1 MGLLILFSFA
11 AGVITVLS
19 PCVLPVLPVV
29 LSGSVGGGRLR
40 PLGIITG
47 FLSSFSI
54 LTLALTFFVRSFR
67 INPELLRTVA
77 AAAIILMAV
86 ILVVPALKDRFMIF
100 AGSLLGGRRKVRAEG
115 EKQGFVPGLFAGVS
129 LGVVWTPCVGPIMA
143 SVITLAISSSV
154 DAGAVAITLAYAFGT
169 ALPLFAV
176 MQGGRALLNRFPGL
190 SGRLGSVQRVFGVLM
205 LITGIALLGGWDR
218 SFQIWMLD
226 TFPGYGS
233 SLTAFED
240 NPAVRKALEE
250 RSVEKR
256 ALETRTSAAGSASG
270 SNADVPQIPDR
281 TGSDPLVRTS
291 GEWFNS
297 SPLTLEGLKGK
308 VVLVDFWTYSC
319 VNCLRT
325 LPYLRVLHEKYS
337 SEGLVLVGVHT
348 PEFAFERDPGN
359 VEKAIAKLGV
369 AWPVVQDNDFGIWNA
384 FSNRYWP
391 AHYLFDRDGVLVS
404 THFGEGGYAEI
415 EALVRDLLDLPKV
428 TGGAPVDGL
437 AEGVPDAGGTGVNPE
452 TYLGSERGQSLV
464 SDNGVYRAAGKPGR
478 FGWNLDGP
486 WLRDAD
492 YVESTGNGMLTLD
505 FNAREVYLV
514 VSTIEGETAEV
525 TVLVDG
531 KPVGTDDVK
540 GGMLRPAEDRL
551 YRLVSTDSARKAVL
565 TLTVRG
571 RVRFHAFT
579 FS

>member
-1 MGLLILFSFA
+1 VSLLILFSFA

-40 PLGIITG
+40 PLGIIAG

-54 LTLALTFFVRSFR
+54 LTLALTFLVRSFA
-67 INPELLRTVA
+67 IDPELLRTLA
-77 AAAIILMAV
+77 AVAIILMAV

-100 AGSLLGGRRKVRAEG
+100 AGSLLGGKRRVSAEG
-115 EKQGFVPGLFAGVS
+115 ERQGFVPGFAAGVS

-154 DAGAVAITLAYAFGT
+154 DAGAVAITLAYALGT
-169 ALPLFAV
+169 SVPLFAV

-205 LITGIALLGGWDR
+205 LVTGIALLGGWDR
-218 SFQIWMLD
+218 SFQIWILD
-226 TFPGYGS
+226 TFPSYGS
-233 SLTAFED
+233 SLTALED
-240 NPAVRKALEE
+240 NPAVRKALEQ
-250 RSVEKR
+250 RSLEK
-256 ALETRTSAAGSASG
+256 SAAGSVADSPVAS
-270 SNADVPQIPDR
+270 IPDR

-319 VNCLRT
+319 VNCIRT
-325 LPYLRVLHEKYS
+325 IPYLRDLHEKYA
-337 SEGLVLVGVHT
+337 SEGLVLIGVHS
-348 PEFAFERDPGN
+348 PEFAFERDPAN
-359 VEKAIAKLGV
+359 VEKAIAQLGV

-384 FSNRYWP
+384 FSNKYWP
-391 AHYLFDRDGVLVS
+391 AHYLFDRDGVLIS
-404 THFGEGGYAEI
+404 THFGEGGYEET
-415 EALVRDLLDLPKV
+415 EALVRKALGLEAEVPGEKTSAPG
-428 TGGAPVDGL
+428 TGTA
-437 AEGVPDAGGTGVNPE
+437 AGKGVNPE
-452 TYLGSERGQSLV
+452 TWLGSDRGQFLV
-464 SDNGVYRAAGKPGR
+464 SDGGEYRAAKKLPR
-478 FGWNLDGP
+478 FGWNLEGK
-486 WLRDAD
+486 WLREAE
-492 YVESTGNGMLTLD
+492 YVESSGDGTLTLD
-505 FNAREVYLV
+505 FNAREVFLV
-514 VSTIEGETAEV
+514 VSTIEGERPEI

-531 KPVGTDDVK
+531 KPVETDDVK
-540 GGMLRPAEDRL
+540 NGILRPAEDRL
-551 YRLVSTDSARKAVL
+551 YRLFSADSTRKGIL
-565 TLTVRG
+565 TVKVRG